1 MTVQDKV
8 IELNTKYNLDIKLA
22 NKLTEDCSK
31 AELIQALKEYN
42 KALES
47 IEMRLEFIEKIL
59 DSNWR

>member
-8 IELNTKYNLDIKLA
+8 IELNAKYNLDIKLA
-22 NKLTEDCSK
+22 NRLTEDCSK
-31 AELIQALKEYN
+31 VELIKALKEYN

-59 DSNWR
+59 DNN